1 LFTVVVGFT
10 AVWLCPFTKFVMM
23 LSMVVVLPTSQKA
36 RSGIG
41 WRAPKGA
48 LAAPKAV
55 QR

>member
-23 LSMVVVLPTSQKA
+23 LSMVAVFSKSQKA
-36 RSGIG
+36 RPGIG

-48 LAAPKAV
+48 LTAPKAV